1 MTGGSPGA
9 GPAVPGGEVPM
20 GAAGGGAAT
29 MGDADRLFGR
39 EPTAAACG

>member
-9 GPAVPGGEVPM
+9 GLPVPGAEVPM
-20 GAAGGGAAT
+20 GAAGGGAT

-39 EPTAAACG
+39 ETTGAECG